1 MSLDNWRVR
10 KMNLLNMCQRSFAQ
24 IDLNNRFMVII
35 DNPEDIYY
43 YTRYWG
49 EGILVISNDYTSI
62 LIVPRL
68 EHYRAIESSTECE
81 ITPSERGK
89 SMFDSILALIENNV
103 TIFYGGSNYGFINEI
118 SKGIRKENLKI
129 ETELLLKIREIKDSD
144 EIDKIQKAS
153 NIIDKLFDIASKEI
167 KQHVSEE
174 EIQAILVFEA
184 LRMGARFPSYQFTSN
199 PLIVASGPNGSF
211 PHAETSNR
219 KIQDGDLV
227 VLDIT
232 LSYDHYVSDATRTF
246 GIGILPYEMKK
257 AYGVVQQAQQKGIE
271 KIGTTNDFSE
281 IDLECRTIINKAG
294 YGEKFIHSTGH
305 GIGLEVHE
313 LPWIRP
319 SITSPIKTNMTITIE
334 PGIYA
339 ANTYGIRIED
349 SLLIKSKSQRGADGF
364 EYLNFH
370 SFNKEL
376 IIL

>member
-1 MSLDNWRVR
+1 MRLDNWRVR
-10 KMNLLNMCQRSFAQ
+10 KKNLLKMCQGSFVQ
-24 IDLNNRFMVII
+24 FDLNNRFMVII

-49 EGILVISNDYTSI
+49 EGILVISNDYTSN

-68 EHYRAIESSTECE
+68 EYYRAIESSTECE

-89 SMFDSILALIENNV
+89 SMVDSILALIENNSL
-103 TIFYGGSNYGFINEI
+103 IFYSGSNYGFINEI
-118 SKGIRKENLKI
+118 SKRIGKEHLKI
-129 ETELLLKIREIKDSD
+129 DTELLRKIREIKDGD

-153 NIIDKLFDIASKEI
+153 KIIDKLFDIATKEI

-174 EIQAILVFEA
+174 EIQAVLVFEA
-184 LRMGARFPSYQFTSN
+184 LRMGARFPTYQYTTN

-219 KIQDGDLV
+219 KIYDGDLV

-246 GIGILPYEMKK
+246 GIGIISNETKK
-257 AYGVVQQAQQKGIE
+257 AYEVVQQAQQKGIE
-271 KIGTTNDFSE
+271 KIGATNDFSK
-281 IDLECRTIINKAG
+281 IDLECRTIINQAG
-294 YGEKFIHSTGH
+294 YGEQFIHSTGH

-319 SITSPIKTNMTITIE
+319 NMTSPMKTNMTITIE
-334 PGIYA
+334 PGIYF
-339 ANTYGIRIED
+339 ANKYGIRIED
-349 SLLIKSKSQRGADGF
+349 SLLVKSKSQHGDDGF

-370 SFNKEL
+370 SFDKEL